1 LHQSEHL
8 ARVHN
13 AAEEVVMRKIVA
25 GLFMSLDGVV
35 ESPSTWAFARYLD
48 AEMAQAIGAGI
59 LAADAVLLGR
69 RTYEEFAKLWPNQP
83 SSVPMAR
90 FLNGSPKYVV
100 SASLRAQLEWAN
112 STLIRG
118 NLAQELTALKEQP
131 GKNIQVPGSPIL
143 VRTLLRDGLLDELA
157 LSICPIVVGK
167 GARLF
172 DETAHDVGLKLV
184 HSHVLASGVLAVTY
198 TPERVDN
205 NCVAERPLSFPN
217 AAARQ

>member
-1 LHQSEHL
+1 LHQTEHL

-13 AAEEVVMRKIVA
+13 VAEEVVMRKIVA

-35 ESPSTWAFARYLD
+35 ESPSTWAFSRYLD
-48 AEMAQAIGAGI
+48 AEMAQAIGSGI

-69 RTYEEFAKLWPNQP
+69 RTYQEFAKLWPNQP

-118 NLAQELTALKEQP
+118 NLPQELTALKKRP

-172 DETAHDVGLKLV
+172 DETTHDVGLKLV

-205 NCVAERPLSFPN
+205 NCVAERALSFPN